1 MNDQELELIV
11 SKVTALIEKK
21 YLLIERNP
29 VFNNDLREARL
40 SADNQFIENALNIAC
55 NHWEID
61 KAEVMEG
68 LRSNKSY
75 RLVPHVTAYI
85 CRILPKSPIT
95 YGNIGH
101 FFKKDHSTIIHRIIL
116 VENKMKKN
124 PEYAFLVKQYIEL
137 VKKSIQ

>member
-1 MNDQELELIV
+1 MTPEELELITN
-11 SKVTALIEKK
+11 KVVENITKK
-21 YLLIERNP
+21 YVLVERNS
-29 VFNNDLREARL
+29 VFDNDLRDLRL

-55 NHWEID
+55 KHWEID
-61 KAEVMEG
+61 KSEIMDN

-75 RLVPHVTAYI
+75 RLIPHATAYI
-85 CRILPKSPIT
+85 CRILPKTPIT

-124 PEYAFLVKQYIEL
+124 PEYAFLIKQYIEL